1 MKLRKKVSLLCSLVL
16 VLAVGICSAILID
29 RAGDKILNLT
39 YANAQQKQQALVT
52 AFTNMLT
59 YYHDELDS
67 SATSRSL
74 MKYCFSQVADAEAVL
89 KADGETLCSSLSI
102 DPGEYLTPVS
112 PSLPEHCVIQA
123 DGRRLLIAGST
134 VLLYRQQN
142 SPECLVYLVQ
152 DITSVYDQIHSLI
165 RQFAVIGAVFI
176 GLGVSLIALLVRRSL
191 LPLQKLQIAASHI
204 AAGHYTERAAVSS
217 ADEVGALAKD
227 FNTMA
232 ASVEQRIGD
241 LTETAEQQRLF
252 ISSVTHE
259 FKTPLTALLL
269 NVDSLQNTCMREDEQ
284 AETLDRISQQ
294 SRWLEQLVQKL
305 LKLITLNQLPAL
317 KPVSVPPLLDRVR
330 DNTEASLSARDIRL
344 ETFCTVDRLNLDA
357 DLMQSVLVNLVD
369 NAAKASSA
377 GQTVMLSA
385 SPEGFT
391 VQDRGCGIPQDEI
404 NRITEPFYMVDR
416 SRSKKTGGM
425 GLGLALVKE
434 IVAAHGGTLEIKSEV
449 GAGTTAR
456 VLLKQS

>member
-16 VLAVGICSAILID
+16 VLAVGVCSAILID

-39 YANAQQKQQALVT
+39 YANAQQKQQSLVT

-102 DPGEYLTPVS
+102 DPGDYLTPVS

-134 VLLYRQQN
+134 LLLYRQQN
-142 SPECLVYLVQ
+142 SPECLVFLVQ

-191 LPLQKLQIAASHI
+191 LPLQKLQAAASHI

-232 ASVEQRIGD
+232 ESVEQRIGE
-241 LTETAEQQRLF
+241 LTETAERQRLF

-330 DNTEASLSARDIRL
+330 DNTEASLSARGITL
-344 ETFCTVDRLNLDA
+344 ETCCMVDRLNLDA

-404 NRITEPFYMVDR
+404 SRITEPFYMVDR
-416 SRSKKTGGM
+416 SRNKKTGGM

-434 IVAAHGGTLEIKSEV
+434 IVAAHGGTLEIKSDV

>member
-1 MKLRKKVSLLCSLVL
+1 MNLRKKVSLLCSLVL
-16 VLAVGICSAILID
+16 VLAVGVCSAILID

-67 SATSRSL
+67 SVTSRSL

-112 PSLPEHCVIQA
+112 PSQPEHCVIQA
-123 DGRRLLIAGST
+123 DGRRFLIAGSP

-142 SPECLVYLVQ
+142 SPECLVYIVQ

-217 ADEVGALAKD
+217 GDEVGALAKD

-232 ASVEQRIGD
+232 ESVEQRIGD
-241 LTETAEQQRLF
+241 LTETAERQRLF
-252 ISSVTHE
+252 IGGVTHE

-284 AETLDRISQQ
+284 AETLDCISQQ

-330 DNTEASLSARDIRL
+330 ENTEASLSARGISL
-344 ETFCTVDRLNLDA
+344 ETACSVDRLNMDA
-357 DLMQSVLVNLVD
+357 DLMQSALVNLVD

-416 SRSKKTGGM
+416 SRSKKAGGM

>member
-67 SATSRSL
+67 SVTSRSL

-112 PSLPEHCVIQA
+112 PSLPEHCVIRE

-191 LPLQKLQIAASHI
+191 LPLQKLQTAASHI
-204 AAGHYTERAAVSS
+204 AAGNYTERAAVSS

-241 LTETAEQQRLF
+241 LTETAERQRLF
-252 ISSVTHE
+252 IGGVTHE

-330 DNTEASLSARDIRL
+330 DNTEASLSARGITL
-344 ETFCTVDRLNLDA
+344 ETCCTVDRLNLDA

-377 GQTVMLSA
+377 GQTVMLSV

>member
-16 VLAVGICSAILID
+16 VLAVGICSTILID
-29 RAGDKILNLT
+29 RAGNKILNLT

-67 SATSRSL
+67 SVTSRSL

-89 KADGETLCSSLSI
+89 KVDRETLCSSLSI

-112 PSLPEHCVIQA
+112 PSQPEHCVIQA

-165 RQFAVIGAVFI
+165 RQFAVIGAIFI

-204 AAGHYTERAAVSS
+204 AAGNYAERAAVSS

-232 ASVEQRIGD
+232 ASVEQRIGE
-241 LTETAEQQRLF
+241 LTETAERQRLF
-252 ISSVTHE
+252 ISGVTHE

-330 DNTEASLSARDIRL
+330 ENTEASLSARGITL
-344 ETFCTVDRLNLDA
+344 ETCCMVDRLNLDA

-434 IVAAHGGTLEIKSEV
+434 IVAAHGGTLEIKSDV

>member
-16 VLAVGICSAILID
+16 VLAVGICSTILID

-232 ASVEQRIGD
+232 ASVEQRID
-241 LTETAEQQRLF
+241 ELTETTERQRLF
-252 ISSVTHE
+252 IGGVTHE

-305 LKLITLNQLPAL
+305 LKLLTLSQAPAL

-330 DNTEASLSARDIRL
+330 DNTEASLSARGITL
-344 ETFCTVDRLNLDA
+344 ETCCTVDRLNLDA

-416 SRSKKTGGM
+416 SRSKKAGGM

-434 IVAAHGGTLEIKSEV
+434 IVAAHGGTLEIKSDV
-449 GAGTTAR
+449 GAGTTIR
-456 VLLKQS
+456 VLLQQS

>member
-16 VLAVGICSAILID
+16 VLAVGICSTILID
-29 RAGDKILNLT
+29 RAGNKILNLT

-67 SATSRSL
+67 SVTSRSL

-89 KADGETLCSSLSI
+89 KVDRETLCSSLSI

-112 PSLPEHCVIQA
+112 PSQPEHCVIQA

-165 RQFAVIGAVFI
+165 RQFAVIGAIFI

-204 AAGHYTERAAVSS
+204 AAGNYAERAAVSS

-232 ASVEQRIGD
+232 ASVEQRIGE
-241 LTETAEQQRLF
+241 LTETAERQRLF
-252 ISSVTHE
+252 ISGVTHE

-330 DNTEASLSARDIRL
+330 DNTEASLSARGITL
-344 ETFCTVDRLNLDA
+344 ETCCTVDRLNLDA

-434 IVAAHGGTLEIKSEV
+434 IVAAHGGTLEIKSDV

>member
-59 YYHDELDS
+59 YYHDEFDS

-112 PSLPEHCVIQA
+112 PSLPEYRVIREN
-123 DGRRLLIAGST
+123 GRRLLIAGST

-204 AAGHYTERAAVSS
+204 AAGNYAERAAVSS

-232 ASVEQRIGD
+232 ASVEQP
-241 LTETAEQQRLF
+241 LYQRRN
-252 ISSVTHE
+252 
-259 FKTPLTALLL
+259 P
-269 NVDSLQNTCMREDEQ
+269 
-284 AETLDRISQQ
+284 
-294 SRWLEQLVQKL
+294 
-305 LKLITLNQLPAL
+305 
-317 KPVSVPPLLDRVR
+317 
-330 DNTEASLSARDIRL
+330 
-344 ETFCTVDRLNLDA
+344 
-357 DLMQSVLVNLVD
+357 
-369 NAAKASSA
+369 
-377 GQTVMLSA
+377 
-385 SPEGFT
+385 
-391 VQDRGCGIPQDEI
+391 
-404 NRITEPFYMVDR
+404 
-416 SRSKKTGGM
+416 
-425 GLGLALVKE
+425 
-434 IVAAHGGTLEIKSEV
+434 
-449 GAGTTAR
+449 
-456 VLLKQS
+456 

>member
-16 VLAVGICSAILID
+16 VLAVGICSTILID

-67 SATSRSL
+67 SVTSRSL

-165 RQFAVIGAVFI
+165 RQFAVIGAIFI

-204 AAGHYTERAAVSS
+204 AAGNYAERAAVSS

-232 ASVEQRIGD
+232 ASVEQRIGE
-241 LTETAEQQRLF
+241 LTETAERQRLF
-252 ISSVTHE
+252 ISGVTHE

-330 DNTEASLSARDIRL
+330 DNTEASLSARGITL
-344 ETFCTVDRLNLDA
+344 ETCCTVDRLNLDA

-377 GQTVMLSA
+377 GQTVMLSV

-416 SRSKKTGGM
+416 SRNKKTGGM

>member
-67 SATSRSL
+67 SVTSRSL

-232 ASVEQRIGD
+232 ASVEQRIGE
-241 LTETAEQQRLF
+241 LTETAERQRLF
-252 ISSVTHE
+252 ISGVTHE

-330 DNTEASLSARDIRL
+330 ENTEASLSARGITL
-344 ETFCTVDRLNLDA
+344 ETCCMVDRLNLDA

-416 SRSKKTGGM
+416 SRSKKAGGM

>member
-112 PSLPEHCVIQA
+112 PSLPEYRVIRE

-204 AAGHYTERAAVSS
+204 AAGNYAERAAVSS

-232 ASVEQRIGD
+232 ESVEQRIGE
-241 LTETAEQQRLF
+241 LTETAERQRLF
-252 ISSVTHE
+252 ISGVTHE

-269 NVDSLQNTCMREDEQ
+269 NVDSLQNTCMSEDEQ

-305 LKLITLNQLPAL
+305 LKLITLNQLPAP

-330 DNTEASLSARDIRL
+330 DNTEASLSARGITL
-344 ETFCTVDRLNLDA
+344 ETCCTVDRLNLDA

-377 GQTVMLSA
+377 GQTVMLSV

-416 SRSKKTGGM
+416 SRSKKAGGM

>member
-16 VLAVGICSAILID
+16 VLAVGICSTILID

-67 SATSRSL
+67 SVTSRSL

-134 VLLYRQQN
+134 VHLYRQQN

-191 LPLQKLQIAASHI
+191 LPLQKLQTAASHI

-241 LTETAEQQRLF
+241 LTETAERQRLF

-269 NVDSLQNTCMREDEQ
+269 NIDSLQNTCMREDEQ

-305 LKLITLNQLPAL
+305 LKLITLNQLPTL

-330 DNTEASLSARDIRL
+330 DNTEAALSARGITL
-344 ETFCTVDRLNLDA
+344 ETCCMVDRLNLDA

-416 SRSKKTGGM
+416 SRSKKAGGM

>member
-16 VLAVGICSAILID
+16 VLAVGVCSAILID

-67 SATSRSL
+67 SVTSRSL

-112 PSLPEHCVIQA
+112 PSQPEHCVIQA
-123 DGRRLLIAGST
+123 DGRRFLIAGSP

-142 SPECLVYLVQ
+142 SPECLVYIVQ

-217 ADEVGALAKD
+217 GDEVGALAKD

-232 ASVEQRIGD
+232 ESVEQRIGD
-241 LTETAEQQRLF
+241 LTETAERQRLF
-252 ISSVTHE
+252 IGGVTHE

-284 AETLDRISQQ
+284 AETLDCISQQ

-330 DNTEASLSARDIRL
+330 ENTEASLSARGISL
-344 ETFCTVDRLNLDA
+344 ETACSVDRLNMDA
-357 DLMQSVLVNLVD
+357 DLMQSALVNLVD

-416 SRSKKTGGM
+416 SRSKKAGGM

>member
-1 MKLRKKVSLLCSLVL
+1 M
-16 VLAVGICSAILID
+16 
-29 RAGDKILNLT
+29 
-39 YANAQQKQQALVT
+39 
-52 AFTNMLT
+52 
-59 YYHDELDS
+59 
-67 SATSRSL
+67 
-74 MKYCFSQVADAEAVL
+74 
-89 KADGETLCSSLSI
+89 
-102 DPGEYLTPVS
+102 
-112 PSLPEHCVIQA
+112 
-123 DGRRLLIAGST
+123 
-134 VLLYRQQN
+134 
-142 SPECLVYLVQ
+142 
-152 DITSVYDQIHSLI
+152 
-165 RQFAVIGAVFI
+165 
-176 GLGVSLIALLVRRSL
+176 
-191 LPLQKLQIAASHI
+191 
-204 AAGHYTERAAVSS
+204 
-217 ADEVGALAKD
+217 
-227 FNTMA
+227 
-232 ASVEQRIGD
+232 
-241 LTETAEQQRLF
+241 
-252 ISSVTHE
+252 
-259 FKTPLTALLL
+259 
-269 NVDSLQNTCMREDEQ
+269 
-284 AETLDRISQQ
+284 
-294 SRWLEQLVQKL
+294 QKL
-305 LKLITLNQLPAL
+305 LKLITLSQAPAL

-377 GQTVMLSA
+377 GQTVMLSV

>member
-16 VLAVGICSAILID
+16 VLAVGICSTILID

-67 SATSRSL
+67 SVTSRSL

-232 ASVEQRIGD
+232 ASVEQRID
-241 LTETAEQQRLF
+241 ELTETTERQRLF
-252 ISSVTHE
+252 IGGVTHE

-330 DNTEASLSARDIRL
+330 DNTEASLSARGITL
-344 ETFCTVDRLNLDA
+344 ETCCTVDRLNLDA

-416 SRSKKTGGM
+416 SRSKKAGGM

-434 IVAAHGGTLEIKSEV
+434 IVAAHGGTLEIKSDV

>member
-16 VLAVGICSAILID
+16 VLAVGVCSAILID

-112 PSLPEHCVIQA
+112 PSQPEHCVIQA
-123 DGRRLLIAGST
+123 DGRRLLIAGSP

-191 LPLQKLQIAASHI
+191 LPLQKLQTAASHI
-204 AAGHYTERAAVSS
+204 AAGSYTERAAVSS

-232 ASVEQRIGD
+232 ESVEQRIGE
-241 LTETAEQQRLF
+241 LTETAERQRLF
-252 ISSVTHE
+252 ISGVTHE

-294 SRWLEQLVQKL
+294 SRWLEKLVQKL
-305 LKLITLNQLPAL
+305 LKLITLSQAPAL

-330 DNTEASLSARDIRL
+330 DNTEASLSARGITL
-344 ETFCTVDRLNLDA
+344 ETCCTVDRLNLDA

>member
-16 VLAVGICSAILID
+16 VLAVGVCSTILID

-39 YANAQQKQQALVT
+39 YANAQQKQKALVT

-67 SATSRSL
+67 SVTSRSL

-305 LKLITLNQLPAL
+305 LRLITLNQLPAL

-330 DNTEASLSARDIRL
+330 DNTEASLSARGITL
-344 ETFCTVDRLNLDA
+344 ETFCTVDRLNLDT

-449 GAGTTAR
+449 GAGTTTR

>member
-16 VLAVGICSAILID
+16 VLAVGICSTILID

-67 SATSRSL
+67 SVTSRSL

-232 ASVEQRIGD
+232 ASVEQRID
-241 LTETAEQQRLF
+241 ELTETTERQRLF
-252 ISSVTHE
+252 IGGVTHE

-305 LKLITLNQLPAL
+305 LKLLTLSQAPAL

-330 DNTEASLSARDIRL
+330 DNTEASLSARGITL
-344 ETFCTVDRLNLDA
+344 ETCCTVDRLNLDA

-416 SRSKKTGGM
+416 SRSKKAGGM

-434 IVAAHGGTLEIKSEV
+434 IVAAHGGTLEIKSDV
-449 GAGTTAR
+449 GAGTTIR
-456 VLLKQS
+456 VLLQQS

>member
-16 VLAVGICSAILID
+16 VLAVGVCSAILID

-67 SATSRSL
+67 SVTSRSL

-112 PSLPEHCVIQA
+112 PSQPEHCVIQA

-204 AAGHYTERAAVSS
+204 AAGNYAERAAVSS

-232 ASVEQRIGD
+232 ASVEQRIGE
-241 LTETAEQQRLF
+241 LTETAERQRLF
-252 ISSVTHE
+252 ISGVTHE

-330 DNTEASLSARDIRL
+330 DNTEASLSARGITL
-344 ETFCTVDRLNLDA
+344 ETCCMVDRLNLDA

-416 SRSKKTGGM
+416 SRSKKAGGM

>member
-16 VLAVGICSAILID
+16 VLAVGICSTILID

-67 SATSRSL
+67 SVTSRSL

-241 LTETAEQQRLF
+241 LTETAERQRLF
-252 ISSVTHE
+252 ISGVTHE

-330 DNTEASLSARDIRL
+330 DNTEASLSARGITL
-344 ETFCTVDRLNLDA
+344 ETCCTVDRLNLDA

>member
-67 SATSRSL
+67 SVTSRSL

-191 LPLQKLQIAASHI
+191 LPLQKLQTAASHI

-232 ASVEQRIGD
+232 ASVEQRIGE
-241 LTETAEQQRLF
+241 LTETAERQRLF
-252 ISSVTHE
+252 ISGVTHE

-294 SRWLEQLVQKL
+294 SRWLEKLVQKL
-305 LKLITLNQLPAL
+305 LKLITLNQLPTL

-330 DNTEASLSARDIRL
+330 ENTEASLSARGITL
-344 ETFCTVDRLNLDA
+344 ETCCTVDRLNLDA

-377 GQTVMLSA
+377 GQTVMLSV

>member
-16 VLAVGICSAILID
+16 VLAVGVCSTILID

-305 LKLITLNQLPAL
+305 LKLITLNQLPTL
-317 KPVSVPPLLDRVR
+317 KPFSVPPLLDRVR

>member
-67 SATSRSL
+67 SVTSRSL

-102 DPGEYLTPVS
+102 DPGDYLTPVS
-112 PSLPEHCVIQA
+112 PSLPEHCVIRE

-176 GLGVSLIALLVRRSL
+176 GLGVSLIALLIRRSL
-191 LPLQKLQIAASHI
+191 LPLQKLQTAASHI
-204 AAGHYTERAAVSS
+204 ASGNYTERAAVSS

-232 ASVEQRIGD
+232 ASVEQRIGE
-241 LTETAEQQRLF
+241 LTETAERQRLF

-317 KPVSVPPLLDRVR
+317 KPVSVPLLLDRVR
-330 DNTEASLSARDIRL
+330 ENTEASLSARGITL
-344 ETFCTVDRLNLDA
+344 ETCCTVDRLNLDA

-434 IVAAHGGTLEIKSEV
+434 IVAAHSGTLEIKSEV
-449 GAGTTAR
+449 GAGTTAQ

>member
-16 VLAVGICSAILID
+16 VLAVGICSTILID

-67 SATSRSL
+67 SVTSRSL

-112 PSLPEHCVIQA
+112 PSQPEHCVIQA

-134 VLLYRQQN
+134 VLLYRQHN

-204 AAGHYTERAAVSS
+204 AAGHYTERATVSS

-232 ASVEQRIGD
+232 ASVEQRIGE
-241 LTETAEQQRLF
+241 LTETAERQRLF
-252 ISSVTHE
+252 ISGVTHE

-305 LKLITLNQLPAL
+305 LKLITLNQLPTL

-330 DNTEASLSARDIRL
+330 DNTEASLSARGITL
-344 ETFCTVDRLNLDA
+344 ETCCTVDRLNLDA

>member
-16 VLAVGICSAILID
+16 VLAVGICSTILID

-112 PSLPEHCVIQA
+112 PSLPEYRVIQA

-142 SPECLVYLVQ
+142 SPECLVFLVQ

-165 RQFAVIGAVFI
+165 RQFAVIGAIFI

-191 LPLQKLQIAASHI
+191 LPLQKLQTAASHI
-204 AAGHYTERAAVSS
+204 ASGNYTERAAVSS

-232 ASVEQRIGD
+232 ASVEQRIGE
-241 LTETAEQQRLF
+241 LTETAERQRLF

-330 DNTEASLSARDIRL
+330 DNTEASLSARGITL
-344 ETFCTVDRLNLDA
+344 ETCCTVDRLNLDA

-377 GQTVMLSA
+377 GQTVMLSV

-434 IVAAHGGTLEIKSEV
+434 IVAAHGGTLEIKSDV

>member
-67 SATSRSL
+67 SVTSRSL

-123 DGRRLLIAGST
+123 DGRRLLIAGSP

-204 AAGHYTERAAVSS
+204 AAGNYAERAAVSS

-232 ASVEQRIGD
+232 ASVEQRIGE
-241 LTETAEQQRLF
+241 LTETAERQRLF
-252 ISSVTHE
+252 ISGVTHE

-330 DNTEASLSARDIRL
+330 DNTEASLSARGITL
-344 ETFCTVDRLNLDA
+344 ETCCTVDRLNLDA

-377 GQTVMLSA
+377 GQTVMLSV

>member
-16 VLAVGICSAILID
+16 VLAVGVCSAILID

-67 SATSRSL
+67 SVTSRSL

-204 AAGHYTERAAVSS
+204 AAGNYAERAAVSS

-232 ASVEQRIGD
+232 ASVEQRIGE
-241 LTETAEQQRLF
+241 LTETAERQRLF
-252 ISSVTHE
+252 ISGVTHE

-330 DNTEASLSARDIRL
+330 DNTEASLSARGITL
-344 ETFCTVDRLNLDA
+344 ETCCMVDRLNLDA

-416 SRSKKTGGM
+416 SRSKKAGGM

>member
-1 MKLRKKVSLLCSLVL
+1 
-16 VLAVGICSAILID
+16 
-29 RAGDKILNLT
+29 
-39 YANAQQKQQALVT
+39 
-52 AFTNMLT
+52 
-59 YYHDELDS
+59 
-67 SATSRSL
+67 
-74 MKYCFSQVADAEAVL
+74 
-89 KADGETLCSSLSI
+89 
-102 DPGEYLTPVS
+102 
-112 PSLPEHCVIQA
+112 
-123 DGRRLLIAGST
+123 
-134 VLLYRQQN
+134 
-142 SPECLVYLVQ
+142 
-152 DITSVYDQIHSLI
+152 
-165 RQFAVIGAVFI
+165 
-176 GLGVSLIALLVRRSL
+176 
-191 LPLQKLQIAASHI
+191 
-204 AAGHYTERAAVSS
+204 
-217 ADEVGALAKD
+217 
-227 FNTMA
+227 MA
-232 ASVEQRIGD
+232 ASVEQRIGE
-241 LTETAEQQRLF
+241 LTETAERQRLF
-252 ISSVTHE
+252 ISGVTHE

-330 DNTEASLSARDIRL
+330 DNTEASLSARGITL
-344 ETFCTVDRLNLDA
+344 ETCCTVDRLNLDA

-369 NAAKASSA
+369 NAAKASSD

-416 SRSKKTGGM
+416 SRNKKTGGM

>member
-16 VLAVGICSAILID
+16 VLAVGVCSAILID

-39 YANAQQKQQALVT
+39 YANAQQKQKALVT

-67 SATSRSL
+67 SVTSRSL

-102 DPGEYLTPVS
+102 DPGDYLTPVS
-112 PSLPEHCVIQA
+112 PSQPEHCVIQA
-123 DGRRLLIAGST
+123 DGYRFLIAGSP
-134 VLLYRQQN
+134 VHLYRQQD
-142 SPECLVYLVQ
+142 SPECLVYIVQ

-176 GLGVSLIALLVRRSL
+176 GLGLSLIALLVRRSL

-241 LTETAEQQRLF
+241 LTETAERQRLF

-305 LKLITLNQLPAL
+305 LRLITLNQLPAL

-330 DNTEASLSARDIRL
+330 DNTEASLSARGITL
-344 ETFCTVDRLNLDA
+344 ETCCTVDRLNLDA

-456 VLLKQS
+456 MLLKQS

>member
-67 SATSRSL
+67 SVTSRSL

-112 PSLPEHCVIQA
+112 PSLPEHCVIRE

-191 LPLQKLQIAASHI
+191 LPLQKLQTAASHI

-232 ASVEQRIGD
+232 ASVEQRIGE
-241 LTETAEQQRLF
+241 LTETAERQRLF
-252 ISSVTHE
+252 ISGVTHE

-330 DNTEASLSARDIRL
+330 DNTEASLSARDITL
-344 ETFCTVDRLNLDA
+344 ETCCTVDRLNLDA

>member
-16 VLAVGICSAILID
+16 VLAVGVCSAILID

-39 YANAQQKQQALVT
+39 YANAQQKQKALVT

-67 SATSRSL
+67 SVTSRSL

-112 PSLPEHCVIQA
+112 PSQPEHCVIQA
-123 DGRRLLIAGST
+123 DGRRFLIAGSP
-134 VLLYRQQN
+134 VHLYHQQD
-142 SPECLVYLVQ
+142 SPECLVYIVQ

-232 ASVEQRIGD
+232 ASGEQRIGE
-241 LTETAEQQRLF
+241 LTETAERQRLF

-305 LKLITLNQLPAL
+305 LRLITLNQLPAL

-330 DNTEASLSARDIRL
+330 ENTEASLSARGITL
-344 ETFCTVDRLNLDA
+344 ETCCTVDRLNLDA

-456 VLLKQS
+456 MLLKQS

>member
-112 PSLPEHCVIQA
+112 PSQPEHCVIQA
-123 DGRRLLIAGST
+123 DGRRLLIAGSP
-134 VLLYRQQN
+134 VHLYRQQD

-152 DITSVYDQIHSLI
+152 DITSVYDQIHSLM

-191 LPLQKLQIAASHI
+191 LPLQKLQTAASHI
-204 AAGHYTERAAVSS
+204 AAGSYTERATVSS

-241 LTETAEQQRLF
+241 LTETAERQRLF
-252 ISSVTHE
+252 ISGVTHE

-305 LKLITLNQLPAL
+305 LKLITLNQLPTL

-330 DNTEASLSARDIRL
+330 DNTEASLSARGITL
-344 ETFCTVDRLNLDA
+344 ETCCTVDRLNLDA

>member
-16 VLAVGICSAILID
+16 VLAAGICSAILID

-112 PSLPEHCVIQA
+112 PSQPEHCVIQA
-123 DGRRLLIAGST
+123 DGRRLLIAGSP
-134 VLLYRQQN
+134 VHLYRQQD

-152 DITSVYDQIHSLI
+152 DITSVYDQIHSLM

-191 LPLQKLQIAASHI
+191 LPLQKLQTAASHI
-204 AAGHYTERAAVSS
+204 AAGSYTERATVSS

-241 LTETAEQQRLF
+241 LTETAERQRLF
-252 ISSVTHE
+252 ISGVTHE

-305 LKLITLNQLPAL
+305 LKLITLNQLPTL

-330 DNTEASLSARDIRL
+330 DNTEASLSARGITL
-344 ETFCTVDRLNLDA
+344 ETCCTVDRLNLDA

>member
-16 VLAVGICSAILID
+16 VLAVGICSTILID

-67 SATSRSL
+67 SVTSRSL

-112 PSLPEHCVIQA
+112 PSQPEHCVIQA
-123 DGRRLLIAGST
+123 DGRRFLIAGSP
-134 VLLYRQQN
+134 VHLYHQQD
-142 SPECLVYLVQ
+142 SPECLVYIVQ

-204 AAGHYTERAAVSS
+204 AAGNYAERAAVSS

-232 ASVEQRIGD
+232 ASVEQRIGE
-241 LTETAEQQRLF
+241 LTETAERQRLF
-252 ISSVTHE
+252 ISGVTHE

-330 DNTEASLSARDIRL
+330 DNTEASLSARGITL
-344 ETFCTVDRLNLDA
+344 ETCCTVDRLNLDA

-377 GQTVMLSA
+377 GQTVMLSV

-416 SRSKKTGGM
+416 SRNKKTGGM

>member
-67 SATSRSL
+67 SVTSRSL

-112 PSLPEHCVIQA
+112 PSLPEYRVIRE

-191 LPLQKLQIAASHI
+191 LPLQKLQTAASHI
-204 AAGHYTERAAVSS
+204 AAGNYTERAAVSS

-232 ASVEQRIGD
+232 AS
-241 LTETAEQQRLF
+241 A
-252 ISSVTHE
+252 
-259 FKTPLTALLL
+259 
-269 NVDSLQNTCMREDEQ
+269 
-284 AETLDRISQQ
+284 
-294 SRWLEQLVQKL
+294 
-305 LKLITLNQLPAL
+305 
-317 KPVSVPPLLDRVR
+317 
-330 DNTEASLSARDIRL
+330 
-344 ETFCTVDRLNLDA
+344 
-357 DLMQSVLVNLVD
+357 
-369 NAAKASSA
+369 
-377 GQTVMLSA
+377 
-385 SPEGFT
+385 
-391 VQDRGCGIPQDEI
+391 
-404 NRITEPFYMVDR
+404 
-416 SRSKKTGGM
+416 
-425 GLGLALVKE
+425 
-434 IVAAHGGTLEIKSEV
+434 
-449 GAGTTAR
+449 
-456 VLLKQS
+456 